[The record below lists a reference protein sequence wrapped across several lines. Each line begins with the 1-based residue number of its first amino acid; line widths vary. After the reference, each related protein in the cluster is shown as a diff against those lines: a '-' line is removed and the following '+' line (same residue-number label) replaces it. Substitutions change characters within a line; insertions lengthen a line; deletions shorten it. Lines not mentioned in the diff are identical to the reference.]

1 MDQRTTPSSQG
12 GSATS
17 LMMLQV
23 YGPWDVIETG
33 DSIYQ
38 EYRMVLESVIH
49 IIPVEKVSTV
59 TVKPSAK
66 QAWNTVA
73 TMQIGADCVKAAKG
87 Q

>member
-1 MDQRTTPSSQG
+1 MVKEMG
-12 GSATS
+12 GSANYPI
-17 LMMLQV
+17 LPRWL
-23 YGPWDVIETG
+23 G
-33 DSIYQ
+33 DLPHDARDASGIYQ